1 MNKPLVFNYRRY
13 EELQTAYKEL
23 LEENQSIKHRLE
35 NLEIRCRI
43 LETDNNELRVKLAAQ
58 ASATAAEKK
67 SATA

>member
-1 MNKPLVFNYRRY
+1 MNKPRVFNYRRH
-13 EELQTAYKEL
+13 EELQAAYKEL

-58 ASATAAEKK
+58 ESASVVEKK